1 MNRPMVKCARC
12 HTLQYEDGDHQG
24 FPAPHICR
32 PVINNSLQY
41 RIRLEMLITQREEMI
56 AENQQRIAEG
66 HSMAYTGEAF
76 NEVIEGMAQI
86 LIDMENDKC

>member
-24 FPAPHICR
+24 FPMPHICK
-32 PVINNSLQY
+32 PVVDKSITY
-41 RIRLEMLITQREEMI
+41 RIRLEMLVTQREGMI

-76 NEVIEGMAQI
+76 VEVENELKQL